1 MLEYIREAAETIK
14 LDDGVTVSASQ
25 MLERFMFP
33 QEQQWTYIGRLSG
46 GEKRRLYLLRTL
58 LGEPNVLLLDE
69 PTNDLDIQT
78 LTILEDY
85 LEQFPGTVIAVS
97 HDRYFLDR
105 VTDKLLAFEGEGEVR
120 PFLGSYSEY
129 LETRKE
135 QEAADREVSSVPAP
149 KSPAQPAAA
158 STSGTQSSQNRTRK
172 LSYKDQKEWDGIE
185 ERIAGLEEDLERIRR
200 ELAASGSD
208 SVKVQE
214 LFQAQSDKEVELDEA
229 MTRWTELSELV
240 DAIERE
246 KRG

>member
-1 MLEYIREAAETIK
+1 
-14 LDDGVTVSASQ
+14 
-25 MLERFMFP
+25 
-33 QEQQWTYIGRLSG
+33 
-46 GEKRRLYLLRTL
+46 LYLLRTL
-58 LGEPNVLLLDE
+58 MGEPNVLLLDE

-85 LEQFPGTVIAVS
+85 LEHFPGTVIAVS

-105 VTDKLLAFEGEGEVR
+105 VADKLLAFEGEGSVN

-129 LETRKE
+129 LETRK
-135 QEAADREVSSVPAP
+135 DRETSDKDASSTPAK
-149 KSPAQPAAA
+149 KSAAEAPATAAN
-158 STSGTQSSQNRTRK
+158 GTQSTLTRPRK

-185 ERIAGLEEDLERIRR
+185 ERIAQLEEDLERIRR

-214 LFQAQSDKEVELDEA
+214 LFDEQSAKEVELDEA
-229 MTRWTELSELV
+229 MTRWTELSELIE
-240 DAIERE
+240 AIERE